1 VKLRYLFYASC
12 MDVRR
17 LELLRELAE
26 RGSVVAVA
34 RATHRTPSAVSQ
46 QLKVLEQE
54 IGFALTERKG
64 RGIQLTEAG
73 RALARTA
80 TDIAVALQRAE
91 SLWNA
96 YVEAP
101 AGEVTLATF
110 PTAGQMFL
118 PGLLDAVAAIPG
130 LTLTASDR
138 DPPLSAFAS
147 LTNDFDLVLAHSPN
161 GARAWRGSGLTIVDL
176 MIEPLDVALPLGHPL
191 AAKSYLTPTDL
202 IGESWI
208 GVPLDF
214 PFQQV
219 MTELERISEEPPRI
233 VQRFSDTRIIEALVA
248 SGHGV
253 AILPR
258 FTAVLSSAVELRPL
272 VGIVAERHICLLMR
286 PDRAER
292 PSVQLLVAALR
303 AEAEQIQRA
312 GAATLRIG
320 T

>member
-1 VKLRYLFYASC
+1 

-17 LELLRELAE
+17 LELLRELSE
-26 RGSVVAVA
+26 RGSVAAVA
-34 RATHRTPSAVSQ
+34 IATHRTPSAVSQ

-80 TDIAVALQRAE
+80 TDIAVAISRAE

-101 AGEVTLATF
+101 AGNVTLATF
-110 PTAGQMFL
+110 PTGGQMFL
-118 PGLLDAVAAIPG
+118 PGLIDAVAAVPG

-138 DPPLSAFAS
+138 DPNLAGFAA
-147 LTNDFDLVLAHSPN
+147 LTNDYDLVLAHSPN
-161 GARAWRGSGLTIVDL
+161 GARAWRESGLTVVEL

-191 AAKSYLTPTDL
+191 AGHSYVTPTDL
-202 IGESWI
+202 IGQSWI

-219 MTELERISEEPPRI
+219 LVELERISEEPPRV
-233 VQRFSDTRIIEALVA
+233 VQRFSDTRITEALVA

-258 FTAVLSSAVELRPL
+258 FTAVLSPSIELRPL
-272 VGIVAERHICLLMR
+272 VGVVAERHICVLMR
-286 PDRAER
+286 PDHAER
-292 PSVQLLVAALR
+292 PSVQLLVATLR
-303 AEAEQIQRA
+303 AEAERILQG
-312 GAATLRIG
+312 GAAAYVIDY
-320 T
+320 